1 MHIDKVG
8 FLFEHL
14 YVILFCAWAALFF
27 FLQNKTEPRYQYITF
42 QK

>member
-14 YVILFCAWAALFF
+14 YVILFCAWAVF
-27 FLQNKTEPRYQYITF
+27 FLQNKT
-42 QK
+42 